1 MNRSKDLKDLFRQS
15 LINERKQQTTTY
27 RSPYYGGSYPSNVH
41 RMPNQQYREGEIQFN
56 KEVRIFFYE
65 WSDVNRQ
72 PRCFYQLEA
81 FDNFLKSSGIYMQLY
96 QREIIQNLGTVYA
109 TCYTGTKNLNLRGSY
124 KNLLDSMKEH
134 EASKLLS
141 DMSNKTPKVLQCV
154 VYEQDGRWPQND
166 GTFFG

>member
-1 MNRSKDLKDLFRQS
+1 MNRSKDLRDLFRQS
-15 LINERKQQTTTY
+15 LINERKRPTTY
-27 RSPYYGGSYPSNVH
+27 RSPYYGNRPPS
-41 RMPNQQYREGEIQFN
+41 QYRESEIQFS
-56 KEVRIFFYE
+56 KEIRIYFYE
-65 WSDVNRQ
+65 WSDINRQ

-81 FDNFLKSSGIYMQLY
+81 FENFLKSSGIYMQLY
-96 QREIIQNLGTVYA
+96 QREIIKNLGTTYA

-141 DMSNKTPKVLQCV
+141 NMTNKTPKALQCV

>member
-1 MNRSKDLKDLFRQS
+1 MNRSKDLRDLFRQS
-15 LINERKQQTTTY
+15 LINERKRPTTY
-27 RSPYYGGSYPSNVH
+27 RSPYYGNRCPSSVH
-41 RMPNQQYREGEIQFN
+41 RIPSQYREGEIQFS
-56 KEVRIFFYE
+56 KEIRIYFYE
-65 WSDVNRQ
+65 WSDVSRQ

-81 FDNFLKSSGIYMQLY
+81 FENFLKSSSIYMQLY

-124 KNLLDSMKEH
+124 KNLLDSIKEY

-141 DMSNKTPKVLQCV
+141 NITNKTPKVFQCV
-154 VYEQDGRWPQND
+154 VYEPDGRWPEND

>member
-1 MNRSKDLKDLFRQS
+1 MNRSKDLRDLFRQS
-15 LINERKQQTTTY
+15 LINERKRPTTTY
-27 RSPYYGGSYPSNVH
+27 RSPYYGGSYPSSVH
-41 RMPNQQYREGEIQFN
+41 RIPGQYREGEIQFS
-56 KEVRIFFYE
+56 KEVRIYFYE

-81 FDNFLKSSGIYMQLY
+81 FENFLKSSGIYLQLY

-109 TCYTGTKNLNLRGSY
+109 ACYTGTKNLNLRGSY

-141 DMSNKTPKVLQCV
+141 NIAANKTPKILQCM
-154 VYEQDGRWPQND
+154 VYDLPQND